1 MKAKFKRF
9 LRRAKVFFKNNALS
23 IVICTT
29 TILTIGIVT
38 LSTCLALKPDSS
50 VNQPDDNIINTPV
63 SSSDPVVFSAPTD
76 NVNIIKDYSNKPE
89 TEDKTTGIWK
99 AHQAIDFG
107 GEEGTVVKAVYKG
120 TIEDVKNDM
129 AEGIVVTLKI
139 NDSLKVVYKSL
150 AQEPLVQAGDTVEIG
165 QEIGK
170 VGTNIMEKADGFHLH
185 LEVYEND
192 KLVDPNNYFSFNDK

>member
-29 TILTIGIVT
+29 TILTIGVVT

-50 VNQPDDNIINTPV
+50 IDQPGGVINTPV
-63 SSSDPVVFSAPTD
+63 SANDPVVFSAPLD
-76 NVNIIKDYSNKPE
+76 NIDIIRDYSNKPE

-107 GEEGTVVKAVYKG
+107 GEAGTGVRAVYKG
-120 TIEDVKNDM
+120 TIEEVKNDM
-129 AEGIVVTLKI
+129 MDGIVITLKI
-139 NDSLKVVYKSL
+139 NDNLKVVYKCLS
-150 AQEPLVQAGDTVEIG
+150 QDTMVQAGDQVETG
-165 QEIGK
+165 QEIGEI
-170 VGTNIMEKADGFHLH
+170 GTNIMEKADGYHLH
-185 LEVYEND
+185 LEVYENG
-192 KLVDPNNYFSFNDK
+192 KLIDPNNYFSFNDK